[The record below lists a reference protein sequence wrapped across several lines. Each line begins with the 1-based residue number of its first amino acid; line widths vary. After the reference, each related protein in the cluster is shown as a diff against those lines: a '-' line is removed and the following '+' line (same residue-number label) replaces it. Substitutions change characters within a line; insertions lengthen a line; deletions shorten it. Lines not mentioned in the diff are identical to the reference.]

1 MSHQLATQ
9 LALIGLSAIFAY
21 SFYAVLYAGQ
31 LSLAQ
36 AGFASIGGFTAAA
49 ALGDT
54 TLFGFVPPIISAM
67 VLGLVV
73 GAISAFLLGLPVLR
87 LRGVYLAIATLG
99 FGEMVRIVF
108 INMEWTGRASGLS
121 TPKLV
126 DWWLLWIVVA
136 LLVYYFARLARSR
149 LGRGFAAIREDELAA
164 TALGVDVAR
173 HKMYAVVTA
182 GGIAGL
188 YGVLDAYFTRL
199 ITPNDFG
206 FETAINGLVTAMVG
220 GVMLFVGPVLGG
232 AFLTLIPEVQRALDV
247 QAGWIQPFIAGL
259 LLLLVILFLPGGIA
273 GLIPRRRPPVR
284 PTDDV
289 AGAARS
295 GRTSPA
301 GERIVSL
308 QGLGK
313 SYGGVHAVAG
323 VDLYIDSGEV
333 LGLIGPNGA
342 GKTTLVNMI
351 SGLVP
356 PTSGTATVLGLR
368 LGRKVAAHR
377 FARAGV
383 ARTFQH
389 SKLWNRMSAFDN
401 VLVGTHVV
409 CRPSFGRGLL
419 QLPSARRDER
429 AAQASAWRQLDRVGL
444 AERAAVRAGQLSYGD
459 QRRLEIA
466 RALASDPALLILD
479 EPAAGM
485 NHVEAQQLAELIRE
499 LAADGVTILLIE
511 HNVRMVLSTCT
522 RVMVLN
528 FGEVIASGDPASVAR
543 DPAVIDAYLGA
554 EGDGGAGREDE
565 GGDEA
570 SGGDEARRDAPI
582 PAASIEAAV
591 TAATAADLAAGGE
604 IGEENAGEGRRG

>member
-54 TLFGFVPPIISAM
+54 TLFGFVPPIVSAM

-73 GAISAFLLGLPVLR
+73 GAIAAFLLGLPVLR

-108 INMEWTGRASGLS
+108 INMSWTGRASGLS

-149 LGRGFAAIREDELAA
+149 LGRGFSAVREDELAA

-199 ITPNDFG
+199 ITPGDFG

-273 GLIPRRRPPVR
+273 GLIPRRRPPAR
-284 PTDDV
+284 PSSDV
-289 AGAARS
+289 TADISGTARS
-295 GRTSPA
+295 GRIPKA

-323 VDLYIDSGEV
+323 VDLHIDSGEV

-356 PTSGTATVLGLR
+356 PTSGTATVLGLP
-368 LGRKVAAHR
+368 LGRKVPAHR

-409 CRPSFGRGLL
+409 ARPTFARRLVM
-419 QLPSARRDER
+419 LPSARRDER
-429 AAQASAWRQLDRVGL
+429 AAQASAWHQLDRVGL
-444 AERAAVRAGQLSYGD
+444 ADRAAVRAGQLSYGD

-528 FGEVIASGDPASVAR
+528 FGEVIASGDPATVAR

-554 EGDGGAGREDE
+554 EGDGG
-565 GGDEA
+565 GDEA
-570 SGGDEARRDAPI
+570 SGGDGVPGGDGARRDAPI
-582 PAASIEAAV
+582 PTASIDAAV
-591 TAATAADLAAGGE
+591 AAAAAEDLAAGDQG
-604 IGEENAGEGRRG
+604 AGEDHRD

>member
-49 ALGDT
+49 AVGDT
-54 TLFGFVPPIISAM
+54 SLFGVVPPIITAM

-73 GAISAFLLGLPVLR
+73 GAIAAFLLGLPVLR

-126 DWWLLWIVVA
+126 DWWLLWILVV

-149 LGRGFAAIREDELAA
+149 LGRGFSAVREDELAA
-164 TALGVDVAR
+164 TALGVNVAR

-188 YGVLDAYFTRL
+188 YGVVDAYFTRL
-199 ITPNDFG
+199 ITPGDFG

-220 GVMLFVGPVLGG
+220 GVMLFIGPVLGG

-273 GLIPRRRPPVR
+273 GLIPRRRPPAR
-284 PTDDV
+284 PADDAMAA
-289 AGAARS
+289 AGVARS
-295 GRTSPA
+295 GRIPPP
-301 GERIVSL
+301 GERIVTL
-308 QGLGK
+308 EGLGK
-313 SYGGVHAVAG
+313 AYGGVHAVSG
-323 VDLYIDSGEV
+323 VDLYIQSGEV

-356 PTSGTATVLGLR
+356 PTSGTATVLGLP
-368 LGRKVAAHR
+368 LGRRVPAYR
-377 FARAGV
+377 FAQAGV

-401 VLVGTHVV
+401 VLVGSHVV
-409 CRPSFGRGLL
+409 ARPSFGRGLL

-444 AERAAVRAGQLSYGD
+444 ADRAAVRAGQLSYGD

-485 NHVEAQQLAELIRE
+485 NHVEAAQLAELIRE

-528 FGEVIASGDPASVAR
+528 FGEVIASGDPAGVAR

-554 EGDGGAGREDE
+554 EGDGGVH
-565 GGDEA
+565 GGDGV
-570 SGGDEARRDAPI
+570 SGGAGGGQDAPI
-582 PAASIEAAV
+582 PTASIDAAV
-591 TAATAADLAAGGE
+591 AAVAAEDLAAGDE
-604 IGEENAGEGRRG
+604 IGREDRRG